1 LHSHLLTRFLAEIEK
16 EITETR
22 LESLSQPGRP
32 AQSLRQHEAIVEAIR
47 RQDPSAARDAMR
59 LHLASVGK
67 GRLLNWIPPTEEG
80 QQQPVAALQRNPRHG
95 SLEG

>member
-1 LHSHLLTRFLAEIEK
+1 
-16 EITETR
+16 
-22 LESLSQPGRP
+22 
-32 AQSLRQHEAIVEAIR
+32 
-47 RQDPSAARDAMR
+47 MR

-95 SLEG
+95 SIEG